1 MFAVSKLA
9 EIPVQTGSLLL
20 EVAADLG
27 LEPGV
32 TGGARSLAD
41 AGGVELETGV
51 VDVSSVVEG
60 SVGVDRVSHPE
71 LLRTVG
77 LLPNHQIGHLPSQL
91 DVPGVPVVD
100 VPERRIGLVVEEELG
115 VIVPESTPNLGST
128 WSGVEG
134 LGHGAASGRG
144 GASPGA

>member
-1 MFAVSKLA
+1 MLPVSKLA
-9 EIPVQTGSLLL
+9 EIRVQAASLLL
-20 EVAADLG
+20 VVAADLC

-41 AGGVELETGV
+41 DGGVELETGV

-60 SVGVDRVSHPE
+60 SVGIDRVGHPE
-71 LLRTVG
+71 LRRVE
-77 LLPNHQIGHLPSQL
+77 LLPDHQIGHPPALLEVPR
-91 DVPGVPVVD
+91 VPGVD

-128 WSGVEG
+128 WSGMEG